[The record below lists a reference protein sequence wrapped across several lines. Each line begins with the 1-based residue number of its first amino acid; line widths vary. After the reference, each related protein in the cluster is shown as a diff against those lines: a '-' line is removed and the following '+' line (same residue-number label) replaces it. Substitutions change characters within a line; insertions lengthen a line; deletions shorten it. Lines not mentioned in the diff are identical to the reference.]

1 MQLVNLTPGEFDD
14 FAKYHPLNNYQQS
27 SKYARLM
34 TNHGYDYDLIGLKND
49 QGQIVA
55 ASVILK
61 RKITGNTR
69 YGYAPKGFLLNYYDG
84 EVLETFLKE
93 LKTHYKKQNFIFIK
107 FNPEII
113 TGDASKQDKWQMNY
127 NGNVRIIDTLKALK
141 VKRRLEIREFDLME
155 PKYNAFINLKYQN
168 LYTIKRNYRKKIKRC
183 LGNGLSLT
191 VGTYKD
197 VDELYPLLKGKTN
210 KPIEFYRD
218 FYNVFNQDNS
228 IDLVFVK
235 VDFNK
240 YLQFVKDKYERE
252 LEWNDLWNDKIRLD
266 PKKSNLNGKMN
277 SDQKL
282 QGYKADVIKA
292 TEGLKEHREVTVAG
306 ALIVKQFNR
315 VSIVA
320 SGFDEKYKYLNPNHF
335 LYFSIFERYKQ
346 YFDFCDIGGVTSKF
360 NDETS
365 KYNGLNNFKK
375 DWNARIYEYVGE
387 FDLVCSE
394 FTFDRLI
401 KTSFIENEFN
411 NHPNEALP
419 PELLQAA
426 QKK

>member
-1 MQLVNLTPGEFDD
+1 MELVTLTPGEFDD

-34 TNHGYDYDLIGLKND
+34 TNHGYDYDLIGLRADN
-49 QGQIVA
+49 GQLVA

-69 YGYAPKGFLLNYYDG
+69 YGYAPKGFLMNYYDYDTM
-84 EVLETFLKE
+84 LFFLKE
-93 LKTHYKKQNFIFIK
+93 IKQYYKKQNFIFIK

-113 TGDASKQDKWQMNY
+113 TGYANKQSNYSMSY
-127 NGNVRIIDTLKALK
+127 NGNVRIIDTLKSLK
-141 VKRRLEIREFDLME
+141 VKRRLEVREFDLME
-155 PKYNAFINLKYQN
+155 PKYNAFINLKTTN
-168 LYTIKRNYRKKIKRC
+168 LYTLKRNYRKKIKRC
-183 LGNGLSLT
+183 LGNGLSL
-191 VGTYKD
+191 VLGTYKD
-197 VDELYPLLKGKTN
+197 IDTLYPLLRGNTN
-210 KPIEFYRD
+210 KTIEFYRD
-218 FYNVFNQDNS
+218 FYNVFSQDNS

-252 LEWNDLWNDKIRLD
+252 LEWNDIWNDKIRLD

-292 TEGLKEHREVTVAG
+292 TEGLKEHRETIIAG

-315 VSIVA
+315 VSVA
-320 SGFDEKYKYLNPNHF
+320 ISGFDNKYKYLNPNHF
-335 LYFSIFERYKQ
+335 LYFSIIERYKQ

-360 NDETS
+360 NDDTS

-375 DWNARIYEYVGE
+375 DWYPNIYEYVGE

-394 FTFDRLI
+394 FAFDRLI

-411 NHPNEALP
+411 NHPNEAVP
-419 PELLQAA
+419 PELIQSS
-426 QKK
+426 KN